1 MILKNL
7 FRRKGR
13 TLLTLFGISI
23 GVAAII
29 ALGAMAAGMREGYSA
44 MATGSEADLVLTQE
58 SAMDVTMGGLDESV
72 GDQLLGWPEVD
83 EVDGALVGNVQA
95 EDSPYFYI
103 FGYDPEGFA
112 ITHFRIVEGQTL
124 EEAKRV
130 RGKPLLL
137 GRSAAGIPC
146 ASPGERFASSV
157 SMRRGLLLRMVGR
170 SSRWTRPSR

>member
-83 EVDGALVGNVQA
+83 EVDGAPCILPPYLHEDWRKKRKSYKYGEHRHKQNQPVGAGV
-95 EDSPYFYI
+95 DMI
-103 FGYDPEGFA
+103 
-112 ITHFRIVEGQTL
+112 
-124 EEAKRV
+124 
-130 RGKPLLL
+130 
-137 GRSAAGIPC
+137 GRP
-146 ASPGERFASSV
+146 
-157 SMRRGLLLRMVGR
+157 
-170 SSRWTRPSR
+170 